1 MESSHHRSFFCG
13 KNENLSMLNASNFLS
28 IGQGKCYVAH
38 LKYSVTPDN
47 FSSYKFVFYALMAQ
61 CSFCLANALI
71 PSIQTGWEMTDL
83 SFQLSCK
90 VRRLNGSKNALW
102 ILREVSAS
110 IAQIWNIVASRPKLV
125 FTPTFIFCSPI
136 CSYNCGVVFL
146 RKYIL
151 VFEKWLFSFDRS
163 NMQIFSV
170 TIIRVVRPHVTIP
183 LDLRHFCQHNTLFYH
198 LNLIL
203 GHYVRFFCKL

>member
-1 MESSHHRSFFCG
+1 
-13 KNENLSMLNASNFLS
+13 MLNASNFLS

-38 LKYSVTPDN
+38 SKYSVTPDN
-47 FSSYKFVFYALMAQ
+47 FSSYRFVFYALMAQ

-125 FTPTFIFCSPI
+125 FTPTFIVCSPI
-136 CSYNCGVVFL
+136 CSYNCGVVCFA
-146 RKYIL
+146 KIH
-151 VFEKWLFSFDRS
+151 FSFRE
-163 NMQIFSV
+163 MTFF
-170 TIIRVVRPHVTIP
+170 VRPLKYANFQRDYYPSCATSCNNSTRP
-183 LDLRHFCQHNTLFYH
+183 PAFLST
-198 LNLIL
+198 
-203 GHYVRFFCKL
+203 

>member
-1 MESSHHRSFFCG
+1 MKHDYFYSQTSCHDCNLSKVYTFCSNFPMLLLKKKPVFMESSHHRSFFCG

-102 ILREVSAS
+102 ILREDVSINRTNLKYRGKS
-110 IAQIWNIVASRPKLV
+110 PKIS
-125 FTPTFIFCSPI
+125 FH
-136 CSYNCGVVFL
+136 SYFHSL
-146 RKYIL
+146 
-151 VFEKWLFSFDRS
+151 
-163 NMQIFSV
+163 
-170 TIIRVVRPHVTIP
+170 
-183 LDLRHFCQHNTLFYH
+183 
-198 LNLIL
+198 
-203 GHYVRFFCKL
+203 